1 MLQLQERLA
10 PLRARTGMDELS
22 FRLTVLLGQPPLIDA
37 TLRLFS
43 AGILPPQAR
52 KRFLFAGLEA
62 HELARTLRA
71 IRSLGDWSGAWSA
84 EARRLEIRALA
95 AELPGTPEAVA
106 RAARF
111 WHAASLA
118 YGFAGTAVGVAAATD
133 DALETAR
140 LAAFRRAA
148 PGLNP
153 PAEAIAL
160 PWRDTPL
167 PAWLRRPE
175 GATGPTPLVV
185 LFNGAGIVKEE
196 MALWGEAFL
205 ARGMAILAF
214 DGPGCGE
221 LRGWLATD
229 RGQEDITATILAW
242 AENHPALDARRVA
255 LLGVSF
261 GGAQVIHH
269 AARNPRVAACVSVTP
284 PFDPA
289 PYVDRVHQFVMAEI
303 AALVGATGAA
313 EIVARASE
321 LSCVPFVADVHCPT
335 LTIGAAMDTI
345 LPPTEAG
352 RRHRALPG
360 PDKTLIYLR
369 RVTHIGLSHIDVWTV
384 LAAEWLALRLL
395 NEAGIPAR

>member
-1 MLQLQERLA
+1 MLQLHERLA
-10 PLRARTGMDELS
+10 PLRARAGLDELS

-52 KRFLFAGLEA
+52 KRFLVAGLEA

-71 IRSLGDWSGAWSA
+71 IRSLGDWSAAWSA

-95 AELPGTPEAVA
+95 AEVPGTPEGGA

-118 YGFAGTAVGVAAATD
+118 YGFAGTAVGVAATSDA
-133 DALETAR
+133 ALERAR

-148 PGLNP
+148 PGLSP
-153 PAEAIAL
+153 PAEAVTL

-205 ARGMAILAF
+205 ARGLAILAF

-221 LRGWLATD
+221 LRGRLATD

-242 AENHPALDARRVA
+242 ADAHPALATDRVA

-269 AARNPRVAACVSVTP
+269 AARNPRIAALVAVTP

-313 EIVARASE
+313 EIVARAGD
-321 LSCVPFVADVHCPT
+321 LSCVPFVEAVHCPT

-352 RRHRALPG
+352 RLHRALPG
-360 PDKTLIYLR
+360 PDKTLVYLR
-369 RVTHIGLSHIDVWTV
+369 RATHIGLSHLDVWTV

-395 NEAGIPAR
+395 PVATNV